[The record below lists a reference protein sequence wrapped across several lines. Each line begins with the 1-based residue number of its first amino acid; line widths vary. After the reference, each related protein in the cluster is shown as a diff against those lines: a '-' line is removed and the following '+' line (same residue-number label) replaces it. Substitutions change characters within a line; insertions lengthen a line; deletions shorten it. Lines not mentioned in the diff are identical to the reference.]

1 MSLWSRIANV
11 FRGDR
16 LNREIDEE
24 LESHIAEAMEHGRN
38 PEEARRALGRMA
50 QHQQQSHD
58 AHVIA
63 WLDTLRADVIFG
75 WRQLRR
81 NKVTSL
87 AAILSLGLAIGAC
100 TSAFRLIDALL
111 LRPLPIA
118 HPERLYGMSRHGVGF
133 DGKRNSYD
141 SWAGPPF
148 LLMR

>member
-16 LNREIDEE
+16 LSREIDEE

-50 QHQQQSHD
+50 QHQQQGHD

-75 WRQLRR
+75 WRQLKR

-87 AAILSLGLAIGAC
+87 AAILSPA
-100 TSAFRLIDALL
+100 RALVL
-111 LRPLPIA
+111 FLHLVSS
-118 HPERLYGMSRHGVGF
+118 ERS
-133 DGKRNSYD
+133 S
-141 SWAGPPF
+141 
-148 LLMR
+148 

>member
-1 MSLWSRIANV
+1 MSMWSRIANV

-24 LESHIAEAMEHGRN
+24 LASHLAEAVEQGRD
-38 PEEARRALGRMA
+38 PVEARRSLGRMP

-75 WRQLRR
+75 WRQLKSH
-81 NKVTSL
+81 KVTSF
-87 AAILSLGLAIGAC
+87 AAILSLALAIGAC

-111 LRPLPIA
+111 LRPLPVA
-118 HPERLYGMSRHGVGF
+118 HADRLYVLSRKGMSF
-133 DGKRNSYD
+133 DNKPGEWD
-141 SWAGPPF
+141 SW
-148 LLMR
+148 